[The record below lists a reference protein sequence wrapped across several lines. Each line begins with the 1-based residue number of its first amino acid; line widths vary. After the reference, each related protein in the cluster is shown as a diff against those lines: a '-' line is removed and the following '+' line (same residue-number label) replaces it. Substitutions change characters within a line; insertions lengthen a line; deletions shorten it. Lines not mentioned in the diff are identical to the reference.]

1 MMNEINLFCLEVILD
16 NLSQMYMH
24 IHIYTH
30 IYLNNRHNGHVL
42 KHLHY

>member
-16 NLSQMYMH
+16 NLSQMYMY

-30 IYLNNRHNGHVL
+30 IHLNNRHNGHVL